1 MMVLSLGIG
10 AFIFFLAAQKICWK
24 ILTSARSN
32 LVLGVLVL
40 SVQVIL
46 LSTSVVLNLELSEIV
61 LTSLLFITSA
71 GCYMI
76 VFTGLEETSPS
87 LAIIKAL
94 KQSGSSGCSLSILK
108 QALGGETVFDS
119 RLKSLAIIGLIK
131 IQDEKI
137 EKTEKGFG
145 YMKWVGR
152 MEKILK
158 TKCEA
163 LQE

>member
-24 ILTSARSN
+24 VFTSARSN
-32 LVLGVLVL
+32 LVLGILML
-40 SVQVIL
+40 CVQVML
-46 LSTSVVLNLELSEIV
+46 LCASFVLNLELSEIV
-61 LTSLLFITSA
+61 LTSLLFTSSA
-71 GCYMI
+71 ACYLI
-76 VFTGLEETSPS
+76 IFTGLEETSPS

-94 KQSGSSGCSLSILK
+94 NQCGSSGCSLSALK

-131 IQDEKI
+131 IQNDKI

-145 YMKWVGR
+145 YMKWLGR
-152 MEKILK
+152 MEKLLK
-158 TKCEA
+158 TKSEA
-163 LQE
+163 LEE

>member
-1 MMVLSLGIG
+1 MMGLSLAIG

-24 ILTSARSN
+24 VFTSASSN

-46 LSTSVVLNLELSEIV
+46 LTTSFVLNLEHSEIV
-61 LTSLLFITSA
+61 LTNLLFASSA
-71 GCYMI
+71 ACYLI
-76 VFTGLEETSPS
+76 IFTGLEETSPS

-119 RLKSLAIIGLIK
+119 RLKSLAVIGLIK

-137 EKTEKGFG
+137 EKTDKGVG
-145 YMKWVGR
+145 YMKWLER
-152 MEKILK
+152 MEMLLK
-158 TKCEA
+158 TKSEA
-163 LQE
+163 LEE